1 MINFDEVTGENTWER
16 NPNWPKILDHP
27 YRILTVGKSG
37 SGKTNAVLNLIN
49 HQPEI
54 DKIFLYV
61 KDPYKLKYQYLIS
74 KVEEVGLKHLSDPKV
89 FIEYLNDMKEVYNS
103 IEEYNPGKKGKY

>member
-1 MINFDEVTGENTWER
+1 MINFDEVTGENTQEH

-27 YRILTVGKSG
+27 YRILIVGKSG